1 MNVELAP
8 VVLPEFGL
16 PSEDVVIP
24 AATYADRLSRFQA
37 EFVARGFDLA
47 LVYGDREHFANL
59 AYLTAYDPRFEE
71 ALLVL
76 RPGRKPRLLVGNEGM
91 AYATASVP
99 VGIDFVLYQPF
110 SLLSQPR
117 GEGPTLEGALS
128 AAGVEA
134 RMRIAS
140 VGWKYFVGHEKAES
154 ALWLEIPTFI
164 TDVLRRMGCAVEN
177 ATDILMEPG
186 RGMRAANDVDQL
198 AAFEAAASFSSQ
210 AVRDIVFGLRPGM
223 SEYEGI
229 QLARLNGWPISMYPI
244 LLGGERT
251 RIGLGSPSHARLK
264 RGERVV
270 TCIGLWGGNTC
281 RAGFLAEG
289 PGELPADVS
298 DYVEKLVVPYYR
310 SAVAWYE
317 SLGLG
322 VSGGQV
328 YEAVHLHVGAP
339 FFGVKLNPGHLI
351 HLDEWV
357 SSPISRNS
365 STKLHSGMALQL
377 DIIPSNDTYWTS
389 NIEDGVALAD
399 EELRA
404 ALSRRYPSAWDR
416 IQRRREF
423 MRIALGIRLRPE
435 VLPFSN
441 LAAYLPPFWLS
452 PGMAMRVR
460 PPARR

>member
-1 MNVELAP
+1 MNAELAP
-8 VVLPEFGL
+8 VELPEFGL
-16 PSEDVVIP
+16 PSEDVLIP
-24 AATYADRLSRFQA
+24 PATYKERLSRLQS
-37 EFVARGFDLA
+37 EFVGRGFELA

-59 AYLTAYDPRFEE
+59 AYLTGYDPRFEE

-76 RPGRKPRLLVGNEGM
+76 RPGRNPTLLVGNEGM

-99 VGIDFVLYQPF
+99 IRMDFVLYQPF

-117 GEGPTLEGALS
+117 GESPAFEGALS
-128 AAGVEA
+128 AAGVEP
-134 RMRIAS
+134 RMRVAS
-140 VGWKYFVGHEKAES
+140 IGWKYFGGHEKAES
-154 ALWLEIPTFI
+154 SLWLEIPTFI
-164 TDVLRRMGCAVEN
+164 ADTLRRMGCPIEN
-177 ATDILMEPG
+177 ATDILMDPG
-186 RGMRAANDVDQL
+186 LGMRAVNDVDQL

-210 AVRDIVFGLRPGM
+210 AVRDIIFGFRPGM

-229 QLARLNGWPISMYPI
+229 RLARLNGWPISMYPI

-251 RIGLGSPSHARLK
+251 RLGLGSPSHTKVK
-264 RGERVV
+264 RGERIV

-289 PGELPADVS
+289 PNELPADMS
-298 DYVEKLVVPYYR
+298 DYVERLVIPYFC

-322 VSGGQV
+322 VAGS
-328 YEAVHLHVGAP
+328 EIFDAVHRHVGAP
-339 FFGVKLNPGHLI
+339 FFGLKLNPGHLI

-365 STKLHSGMALQL
+365 STKLRSGMALQL
-377 DIIPSNDTYWTS
+377 DIIPSNPTYWTS

-399 EELRA
+399 EGLRQ
-404 ALSRRYPSAWDR
+404 ALSSRYPSAWDR
-416 IQRRREF
+416 IQRRREY
-423 MRIALGIRLRPE
+423 MRVALGIRLRPE

-441 LAAYLPPFWLS
+441 IAAYLPPFWLS
-452 PGMAMRVR
+452 PRMAMRVC
-460 PPARR
+460 PPA